1 MAVAQRNSEAKDAI
15 RVYDVGKPWNCLTTF
30 NPDTFDLEDLR
41 FSGDGQSL
49 IVWDSNLKC
58 KILIYQLQIQ

>member
-1 MAVAQRNSEAKDAI
+1 MALAERNSEAKDT
-15 RVYDVGKPWNCLTTF
+15 VGLYEVSGNGKQWTCLAHF

-58 KILIYQLQIQ
+58 KILIYQL